1 MSISIDSINVG
12 PEFVDCK
19 GLEQRFGIRRS
30 LAYELIHRN
39 AIRSVSLRKRG
50 SVRGKRLFDVQ
61 SVRNFLRS
69 GSESPGPEQTV
80 GRLNQEV
87 SK

>member
-1 MSISIDSINVG
+1 MQNTYNSNDVG

-30 LAYELIHRN
+30 LAYELIKRN

-50 SVRGKRLFDVQ
+50 AVRGKRLFDVL
-61 SVRNFLRS
+61 SVRKFLQG
-69 GSESPGPEQTV
+69 GSESLGPGYAAV
-80 GRLNQEV
+80 HLNQEA